1 MRRGYKKRG
10 RPRIKPLLK
19 KKRGRPPLH
28 RNKRK
33 YVYKT
38 KHTYRRKKCV
48 PKKQRET
55 KRQLSESI
63 IRSRDLNHYYSEAG
77 DWLILELYD
86 DVDLGGLFNNIENDI
101 LNIFGEATDY
111 FIPVYSEKVRE
122 KCVCINLFDGYVFVK
137 ESDTTEDSLS
147 KMKSEY
153 IKGTLSGPKG
163 LLKVK
168 NENINSFKKKLEHK
182 IKGMVPTKGQRVIP
196 RVGTFKNME
205 GKVISVNKTKLIA
218 RVLFEK
224 SSRVV
229 EAPISVVNLDIV

>member
-10 RPRIKPLLK
+10 RPRIKPVLK
-19 KKRGRPPLH
+19 KKRGRPTLH

-38 KHTYRRKKCV
+38 KHQYRRKKCV
-48 PKKQRET
+48 TKKQREI
-55 KRQLSESI
+55 KRPISEAT
-63 IRSRDLNHYYSEAG
+63 IRSRDLKYFYSGEG
-77 DWLILELYD
+77 GWLILELYD
-86 DVDLGGLFNNIENDI
+86 DVDLGGLYNNIENDI
-101 LNIFGEATDY
+101 LNIFGDSSDY

-137 ESDTTEDSLS
+137 ESDNTEDALS

-153 IKGTLSGPKG
+153 IKGALSGPG
-163 LLKVK
+163 GIIKVE
-168 NENINSFKKKLEHK
+168 NESINSFKKKLEHK

-205 GKVISVNKTKLIA
+205 GKVISVNKAKLIA

-229 EAPISVVNLDIV
+229 EAPISVVNLDII